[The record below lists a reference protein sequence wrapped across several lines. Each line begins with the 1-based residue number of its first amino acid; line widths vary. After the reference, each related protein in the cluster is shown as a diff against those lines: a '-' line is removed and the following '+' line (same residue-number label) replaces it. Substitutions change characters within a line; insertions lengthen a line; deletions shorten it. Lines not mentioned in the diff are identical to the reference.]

1 MNLQNGIGILTPVK
15 KFKRVLLCFLLCA
28 SGVCAQTLNVASW
41 NIRFLNSADSAQGNI
56 WSHRAPVIAQIVLF
70 HDFDLWGAQEVFK
83 TQLQTLLSDLPEY
96 SYIGVGRDDGKE
108 KGEFTPIF
116 YKKERFSLLQSGH
129 FWLSQADSVPGVG
142 WDADCVR
149 ICTWGQFRESLT
161 GNIFWMFNLHLDHKG
176 KIAREKGAELT
187 LQKIKAMCGK
197 APVILTGDF
206 NSTQEGGAYAL
217 MNGSQVLRSAYD
229 IAGVKFVLDGTFND
243 FDVNRHTEDRIDH
256 IFVSPHFAALRY
268 GVLTDSYWDGGKRRT
283 PSDHYP
289 VQCVLK
295 FQEQKQ

>member
-1 MNLQNGIGILTPVK
+1 MTLVK
-15 KFKRVLLCFLLCA
+15 KFKQIILCFLFCL

-41 NIRFLNSADSAQGNI
+41 NIRTLNSEDSVQGNI
-56 WSHRAPVIAQIVLF
+56 WSHRAPIIAQVVRF
-70 HDFDLWGAQEVFK
+70 HDFDLWGAQEVLE

-108 KGEFTPIF
+108 KGEFAPIF

-129 FWLSQADSVPGVG
+129 FWLSQIDTKPNLG
-142 WDADCVR
+142 WDADCIR
-149 ICTWGQFRESLT
+149 ICTWGQFRDSQT
-161 GNIFWMFNLHLDHKG
+161 GNTFWMFNLHLDHKG
-176 KIAREKGAELT
+176 NIAKKKGAELT
-187 LQKIKAMCGK
+187 LQKIKSICGK

-206 NSTQEGGAYAL
+206 NSSQESEAYGL
-217 MNGSQVLRSAYD
+217 INGSQLLRSAYD
-229 IAGVKFVLDGTFND
+229 IAEVKFVLDGTFNR
-243 FDVNRHTEDRIDH
+243 FDVNNHTKDRVDH
-256 IFVSPHFAALRY
+256 IFASPHFAALRY